1 MCKNIEMRA
10 VSTFYN
16 DNSETIEYSVAY
28 LSWGSQIM
36 APTAISHQGKER
48 VETLLVLPINN

>member
-1 MCKNIEMRA
+1 MVMCKNIEMRA
-10 VSTFYN
+10 VSTFCN

-36 APTAISHQGKER
+36 APTAISHQGKEYY
-48 VETLLVLPINN
+48 P